1 MSVFIGNNYW
11 HLRELTYV
19 LKIVIIEISGYGSG
33 MYGGYSGMYGDGF
46 GGEYNQKL
54 IRGWNLKLSYAC
66 YVRCS
71 WLFIFEST
79 KFETRRKDNWPIK
92 VC

>member
-33 MYGGYSGMYGDGF
+33 MFGGYGEMYGGGF

-54 IRGWNLKLSYAC
+54 IRGWN
-66 YVRCS
+66 V
-71 WLFIFEST
+71 
-79 KFETRRKDNWPIK
+79 
-92 VC
+92 